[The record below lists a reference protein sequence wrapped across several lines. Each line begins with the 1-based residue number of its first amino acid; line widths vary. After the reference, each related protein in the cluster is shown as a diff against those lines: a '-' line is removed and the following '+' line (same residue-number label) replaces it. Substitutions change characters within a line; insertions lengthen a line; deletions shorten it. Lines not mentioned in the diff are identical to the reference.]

1 MPLEIG
7 VPAPD
12 FTLRDQH
19 GQEHTLSAY
28 AGRKAVLLVFFPFAF
43 TGVCA
48 GELIGFRDRLGDFET
63 DTTTLLTISCDSM
76 FAQRAFADQDAL
88 FFPLLSDFWP
98 HGEVAAAYGVLDQA
112 TGGCLRSSYVVD
124 RAGRIAFGL
133 HNDRAEPRDLAV
145 QAEALAAAGRPD

>member
-19 GQEHTLSAY
+19 GQEHTLSAHR
-28 AGRKAVLLVFFPFAF
+28 GHKAVLLVFFPFAF
-43 TGVCA
+43 SGVCT
-48 GELIGFRDRLGDFET
+48 GELLGFRDRLGDFET
-63 DTTTLLTISCDSM
+63 DTTTLMTLSCDSV
-76 FAQRAFADQDAL
+76 FAQRAFADRDAL

-98 HGEVAAAYGVLDQA
+98 HGAVSSAYDVLDEA
-112 TGGCLRSSYVVD
+112 TGGCRRSSYVVD

-133 HNDRAEPRDLAV
+133 HHENGVARDPDE
-145 QAEALAAAGRPD
+145 QAKALAAAD

>member
-19 GQEHTLSAY
+19 GQEHTLSAHR
-28 AGRKAVLLVFFPFAF
+28 GHKAVLLVFFPFAF
-43 TGVCA
+43 SGVCT
-48 GELIGFRDRLGDFET
+48 GELLGFRDRLGDFET
-63 DTTTLLTISCDSM
+63 DTTTLMTLSCDSV
-76 FAQRAFADQDAL
+76 FAQRAFADRDAL

-98 HGEVAAAYGVLDQA
+98 HGAVSSAYDVLDEA
-112 TGGCLRSSYVVD
+112 TGGCRRSSYVVD

-133 HNDRAEPRDLAV
+133 HHENGVARDPDE
-145 QAEALAAAGRPD
+145 QAKALAAVD